1 MDPHTEMILEEY
13 DQQLPLFRRLE
24 RIVQITLQDILD
36 SNGLMVTAVNT
47 RIKTRES
54 LAGKL
59 ELKGYKYHSIS
70 DITDILG
77 SRIITLYTDDVDRI
91 AAMAEQVFDIDW
103 ENSVDK
109 RRLHNTDSF
118 GYNSVHYICRL
129 PKTLVDEPNWP
140 QLNETRFE
148 LQLRTTLQHAWAS
161 LDHDIGYKTGVEI
174 PHVYTRQINRLAG
187 MLEMVDDE
195 FSRIRTEIT
204 DYRRRVQQLV
214 QNGKLDDVQLDGDT
228 FRSYLEVGPFDIL
241 NRRIAAIN
249 QAEIQ
254 EVPLTGYLRVFI
266 ALGCKTLGDV
276 DRLRQQYTEDA
287 YGLARH
293 QLGNTDLDIVSSSVG
308 IQNVCIVLILATG
321 GGKIGLTRLFNALN
335 GESPQNEL
343 LAEMTYNQA
352 MNLPLMQKNN
362 EAH

>member
-293 QLGNTDLDIVSSSVG
+293 QLGSTDLDIVSSSVG
-308 IQNVCIVLILATG
+308 IQNVCIVRILATG

>member
-1 MDPHTEMILEEY
+1 MNPRTEMILAEY
-13 DQQLPLFRRLE
+13 DERLPLFRRLE
-24 RIVQITLQDILD
+24 RIVQITLQNILD
-36 SNGLMVTAVNT
+36 NNGLMVTAVST

-59 ELKGYKYHSIS
+59 ESKGQKYNSLS

-77 SRIITLYTDDVDRI
+77 ARIVTFYTDDVDHI
-91 AAMAEQVFDIDW
+91 AAVTEQSFDIDW

-118 GYNSVHYICRL
+118 GYSSVHYICRL
-129 PKTLVDEPNWP
+129 PKNMVNEPDYP
-140 QLNETRFE
+140 QLNDIRFE

-161 LDHDIGYKTGVEI
+161 INHDIGYKTGVEI
-174 PHVYTRQINRLAG
+174 PRFYLRQINRLAG
-187 MLEMVDDE
+187 ILEMADDE
-195 FSRIRTEIT
+195 FSRIRTEIN

-228 FRSYLEVGPFDIL
+228 FRSYLQSKPFDML

-254 EVPLTGYLRVFI
+254 EVPLDAYLRVFV
-266 ALGCKTLGDV
+266 AFGCKTLGDV
-276 DRLRQQYTEDA
+276 SRLCQKYVDDA
-287 YGLARH
+287 YALARY
-293 QLGNTDLDIVSSSVG
+293 QLGNTDLDIISSSVG
-308 IQNVCIVLILATG
+308 IQNICIVCILTQG

-335 GESPQNEL
+335 GDNKKNEL
-343 LAEMTYNQA
+343 LAEMIYKQA
-352 MNLPLMQKNN
+352 KDLPFMQK
-362 EAH
+362 